1 MVLDLTVIEL
11 RCFIAVAK
19 QLSYMKAA
27 KSLYIS
33 QPAVSRHI
41 ISLEKELGTVLL
53 NRNKQYVSLTAAG
66 TRFLS
71 EAEDIIERIDL
82 AKYNVQNN
90 IGNEVL
96 NVGCVSSIQIHG
108 LSAIYRAFHAVCPD
122 VTISN
127 TEISALDYRRV
138 SVGDHLDIAF
148 VPGGVAYDS
157 QFSSASLIYHRL
169 YKGQLVCVLPKGHPL
184 ALKESVILDDL
195 AGETLILLDHDH
207 CPPEMDEIQLMI
219 RRNGKNLKYFFSGS
233 SLYTI
238 PMIDAGLGIA
248 VMSDFVCPPQENL
261 VTVPFQIK
269 QPVEYGMIYRANDKS
284 ERVQHFSRIA
294 RAYYAH
300 NTKE

>member
-1 MVLDLTVIEL
+1 MTVMEL
-11 RCFIAVAK
+11 RCFIAVAQ

-41 ISLEKELGTVLL
+41 ISLEKELGTILL
-53 NRNKQYVSLTAAG
+53 NRSKQSVSLTAAG

-82 AKYNVQNN
+82 AKFNVQNN
-90 IGNEVL
+90 IGDEVL

-108 LSAIYRAFHAVCPD
+108 LSAIYRSFHKECPD

-148 VPGGVAYDS
+148 VPGGPRYDS
-157 QFSSASLIYHRL
+157 MFSSASLIYHRL
-169 YKGQLVCVLPKGHPL
+169 YQGHLVCVLPEGHSL
-184 ALKESVILDDL
+184 AAKEAITLDDL
-195 AGETLILLDHDH
+195 TGETLILLDHDH

-219 RRNGKNLKYFFSGS
+219 RRNGKNLRYYFSGS

-248 VMSDFVCPPQENL
+248 IMPDFVCPPARGII
-261 VTVPFQIK
+261 TVPVHIK
-269 QPVEYGMIYRANDKS
+269 NTVEYGLIYRANDKS
-284 ERVQHFSRIA
+284 ESIQQLSRIT
-294 RAYYAH
+294 RDYYSQ
-300 NTKE
+300 KSSLR

>member
-1 MVLDLTVIEL
+1 MTVMEL

-41 ISLEKELGTVLL
+41 ISLEKELGTILL
-53 NRNKQYVSLTAAG
+53 YRNKQYVSLTASG

-90 IGNEVL
+90 IGDEVL

-108 LSAIYRAFHAVCPD
+108 LSAIYRAFHTVCPD

-148 VPGGVAYDS
+148 VPGGIVYDS
-157 QFSSASLIYHRL
+157 MFTSASLIYHRL
-169 YKGQLVCVLPKGHPL
+169 YKGKLVCVLPANHSL
-184 ALKESVILDDL
+184 ASKSSITLDDL
-195 AGETLILLDHDH
+195 AGETLILLDHEH

-219 RRNGKNLKYFFSGS
+219 RRNGKNLRYYFSGS

-248 VMSDFVCPPQENL
+248 VMSDFVCPPQEGII
-261 VTVPFQIK
+261 TVPVNMK
-269 QPVEYGMIYRANDKS
+269 HTVEYGMIYRANDKS
-284 ERVQHFSRIA
+284 ERIQQFSRIT
-294 RAYYAH
+294 RDYYAQKAK
-300 NTKE
+300 N